1 MLVLLTLMKS
11 TQFYRGIGF
20 WHNHKSNC
28 NPIYVCVCAQC
39 ALSHLNQQSPKK
51 NNTVRKNI
59 QPLTVNTPNRIGAS
73 MAWYGLAYYGI
84 VCFLYTLSE
93 MKWQQN
99 KLCIRKCLCLY
110 RCLCWCVFET
120 RLGTRNKN
128 RTQRNEQPIWPST
141 SKANLWKIH
150 LYGDE

>member
-1 MLVLLTLMKS
+1 MQINNDSHFLKSSVKVFDNNLSIIARSNTISFYNYALVDCVFAMLVLLTLMKS
-11 TQFYRGIGF
+11 TRFYRGIGF

-59 QPLTVNTPNRIGAS
+59 QPLTVNTPNRNGGS

-93 MKWQQN
+93 MK
-99 KLCIRKCLCLY
+99 
-110 RCLCWCVFET
+110 
-120 RLGTRNKN
+120 
-128 RTQRNEQPIWPST
+128 
-141 SKANLWKIH
+141 
-150 LYGDE
+150 